1 MSKEYDKSKI
11 QKVLVVTKAGY
22 MGDTIVATPFLR
34 ALNGYL
40 TDTKVTMLSGEMIPI
55 LLQGCPYVSEYI
67 ALAKSEVKGLGA
79 SLKLAS
85 KLKSSHFDIAY
96 LLDRS
101 FRSALIAKF
110 AGIPVRVG
118 FDTEHRGALL
128 THRIP
133 YNWDISER
141 ESLLSIL
148 GLNSLGDMNTPELWL
163 SNSEKEEAIRRL
175 NSVGISP
182 GKRPIV
188 AIHSGAHDPEIRE
201 WGAYKYAR
209 VGDWLI
215 ENLKARVILMGSQ
228 EEINSAKSVEI
239 MMRKP
244 CVSFAGKT
252 NLRQA
257 LGLIAACDL
266 WIGNDGGMLHAAV
279 ALGTPT
285 VGIFTPAKAKRW
297 GYGTSKHKTLTHGDP
312 AKRGVPA
319 DMRIALDAVTIQE
332 VEDAVLQIFC
342 QRT

>member
-11 QKVLVVTKAGY
+11 QKALVVTKAGY

-34 ALNGYL
+34 ALNEFL
-40 TDTKVTMLSGEMIPI
+40 TDAKVTVLSGEMIPV

-67 ALAKSEVKGLGA
+67 ALAKSESKGLGA
-79 SLKLAS
+79 SLKLSS
-85 KLKSSHFDIAY
+85 KLKSSHFDIVY

-101 FRSALIAKF
+101 FRSAFIAKF

-133 YNWDISER
+133 YNWDMPER
-141 ESLLSIL
+141 DSLLSLL
-148 GLNSLGDMNTPELWL
+148 GINSQKEMIMPELWL
-163 SNSEKEEAIRRL
+163 SDYEKDEAFRRL
-175 NSVGISP
+175 NSVGISH

-215 ENLKARVILMGSQ
+215 ENLKAKVILMGSQ
-228 EEINSAKSVEI
+228 EEIQSAKSVEI

-244 CVSFAGKT
+244 CVTFAGKT

-266 WIGNDGGMLHAAV
+266 WIGNDGGMLHASV

-297 GYGTSKHKTLTHGDP
+297 GYDTSKHKTLAHGDP
-312 AKRGVPA
+312 AKRGDPA
-319 DMRIALDAVTIQE
+319 ELRIALDSVTIQE
-332 VEDAVLQIFC
+332 VKDAVSQIFS

>member
-1 MSKEYDKSKI
+1 MSKDYDKSKI
-11 QKVLVVTKAGY
+11 QKALVLTKAGY

-40 TDTKVTMLSGEMIPI
+40 TGAEVTLLSGEMIPV
-55 LLQGCPYVSEYI
+55 LLQGCPYVSKYI
-67 ALAKSEVKGLGA
+67 ALAKSETKGLGA

-85 KLKSSHFDIAY
+85 KLKSAHFDIAY

-101 FRSALIAKF
+101 FRSAFIAKI
-110 AGIPVRVG
+110 AGVPVRVG

-133 YNWDISER
+133 YNWNIPER
-141 ESLLSIL
+141 DSLLSLL
-148 GLNSLGDMNTPELWL
+148 GINSQNDMNMPELWL
-163 SNSEKEEAIRRL
+163 SDTEREEAIRRL
-175 NSVGISP
+175 NSVGMSP
-182 GKRPIV
+182 GTRPIV

-215 ENLKARVILMGSQ
+215 ENKKARIILMGSP
-228 EEINSAKSVEI
+228 EEVPSAHAVEI

-252 NLRQA
+252 NIRQA

-297 GYGTSKHKTLTHGDP
+297 GYDSPKHKTLTHGDP
-312 AKRGVPA
+312 SFSRKPS
-319 DMRIALDAVTIQE
+319 DMRAALDAITVQE
-332 VEDAVLQIFC
+332 AQEAAEAIM
-342 QRT
+342 RIKN